1 MAFAQVRLGS
11 NIQLLPYP
19 LVTLPRPS
27 SAVRCR
33 PSMQIDGSCSSADV
47 AAERHKSEQLAVNL
61 AVNQPLHCE
70 DAAAA
75 V

>member
-1 MAFAQVRLGS
+1 
-11 NIQLLPYP
+11 
-19 LVTLPRPS
+19 
-27 SAVRCR
+27 
-33 PSMQIDGSCSSADV
+33 MQIDGSCSSADV

-75 V
+75 VWVKLPESSTSAGQPNADVVQDLDP